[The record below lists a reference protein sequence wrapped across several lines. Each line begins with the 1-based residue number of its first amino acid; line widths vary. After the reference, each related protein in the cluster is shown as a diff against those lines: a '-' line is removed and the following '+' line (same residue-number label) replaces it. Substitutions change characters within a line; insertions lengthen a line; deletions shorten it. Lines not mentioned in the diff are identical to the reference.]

1 MHIAKNKKISSFWEV
16 KNRSFLR
23 FRPHSGRPKVMKI
36 MTFSQHEKH
45 ENSMAGVVNLRLG
58 GVQKSGKIESE
69 KNKKTRKCRHPKTIK
84 IARSWSFG
92 RSKTGDGSGGNN
104 SLFRYFPDPGGHD
117 GPKTPPKGDPSP
129 PTLDFLCF
137 FIDLGSMFHRCLI
150 HLGPM

>member
-1 MHIAKNKKISSFWEV
+1 MHITKNKKISSFREV

-23 FRPHSGRPKVMKI
+23 FWPHSGRPKVMKI

-69 KNKKTRKCRHPKTIK
+69 KTKKTRKCRHPKNIK

-92 RSKTGDGSGGNN
+92 RSKTGDGTGGNN
-104 SLFRYFPDPGGHD
+104 SQSDALVEAKHHFAENHV
-117 GPKTPPKGDPSP
+117 
-129 PTLDFLCF
+129 FLLKNM
-137 FIDLGSMFHRCLI
+137 ISKKHEISSIYDL
-150 HLGPM
+150 